1 MMSKKTAKTKSRSLG
16 VRRATS
22 TPAPKPPVAPA
33 PPVASPPPPDFTA
46 PPPANRRSSLLA
58 GVRSYAEKHLAKGRP
73 WWNAVVEASDDDLF
87 ALIGRARTLA
97 GATGAVWRK
106 QVQPLKA
113 QLTAQNSE
121 PTR

>member
-1 MMSKKTAKTKSRSLG
+1 MSKKTAKTKSRSLG

-22 TPAPKPPVAPA
+22 MPAPKPPIAPA
-33 PPVASPPPPDFTA
+33 PPVAPPPPIDFTP
-46 PPPANRRSSLLA
+46 PPPAARRSSLVD
-58 GVRSYAEKHLAKGRP
+58 GVRRYAEKHLAKGRP
-73 WWNAVVEASDDDLF
+73 WWNAVVQASDDDLA

-113 QLTAQNSE
+113 QLTAQSQE